1 MGRTFL
7 SWMGLM
13 TIEDRNAI
21 ETKLQSLADNVQT
34 LAKEINV
41 IREQIQSTDSRLS
54 QMGKSNI
61 EYNDEYKHGLSDI
74 RSTLRDIMEFHH
86 DIKKQSHKME
96 IEHENWQNTSIRLL
110 EKLQQCY
117 DEQKKATEEY
127 NAKTCNFLSEIAA
140 VLNAQYKNI
149 SCIDANINV
158 ISENYVKKQDIKT
171 VEDFLRLIIANQ
183 LMDNIDLNQL
193 GD

>member
-1 MGRTFL
+1 
-7 SWMGLM
+7 M

-21 ETKLQSLADNVQT
+21 ETKLQNLADNVHT
-34 LAKEINV
+34 LAKEINT

-54 QMGKSNI
+54 QMEKNSI
-61 EYNDEYKHGLSDI
+61 ECSDEYKHGLSYI
-74 RSTLRDIMEFHH
+74 SSTLGDLIEFHH
-86 DIKKQSHKME
+86 DIKKKSHKME
-96 IEHENWQNTSIRLL
+96 IEHGNWQNTSIRLL
-110 EKLQQCY
+110 EMLQQCY

-127 NAKTCNFLSEIAA
+127 NAKTCKVLSEIAT

-158 ISENYVKKQDIKT
+158 ISENYVKIQDIKT